1 MLLNKIIYSRQRW
14 SLIFSL
20 REEVPIIVPKKESML
35 QYYSVEILPFHQEQ
49 SSDSNNNRP
58 KQLLTTAVSIKFLKV
73 GLEKT
78 FFKEGGILLSLKQ
91 GKSSL
96 ITEAD
101 IRVLNMITLL
111 TNVSILHI

>member
-1 MLLNKIIYSRQRW
+1 MESD
-14 SLIFSL
+14 IFFERGS
-20 REEVPIIVPKKESML
+20 PHHCPKKGNL
-35 QYYSVEILPFHQEQ
+35 CFNIIALKFYL
-49 SSDSNNNRP
+49 
-58 KQLLTTAVSIKFLKV
+58 SIKSIRCNLPIAITIGQNSYLLLLYRSSSLKV

-101 IRVLNMITLL
+101 IRVLNMITL
-111 TNVSILHI
+111 

>member
-1 MLLNKIIYSRQRW
+1 M
-14 SLIFSL
+14 
-20 REEVPIIVPKKESML
+20 
-35 QYYSVEILPFHQEQ
+35 Q
-49 SSDSNNNRP
+49 SSESNNNRP
-58 KQLLTTAVSIKFLKV
+58 KQLLTTAVAINFSQSRAR
-73 GLEKT
+73 KT

>member
-1 MLLNKIIYSRQRW
+1 M
-14 SLIFSL
+14 
-20 REEVPIIVPKKESML
+20 
-35 QYYSVEILPFHQEQ
+35 Q

-58 KQLLTTAVSIKFLKV
+58 KQLLTTAVSIKFSQSRARKNF
-73 GLEKT
+73 

>member
-1 MLLNKIIYSRQRW
+1 MLLNKINYSRQRW

-58 KQLLTTAVSIKFLKV
+58 KQLLTTAVAIKFSQSRARKN
-73 GLEKT
+73 
-78 FFKEGGILLSLKQ
+78 FF
-91 GKSSL
+91 
-96 ITEAD
+96 
-101 IRVLNMITLL
+101 
-111 TNVSILHI
+111 

>member
-1 MLLNKIIYSRQRW
+1 M
-14 SLIFSL
+14 
-20 REEVPIIVPKKESML
+20 
-35 QYYSVEILPFHQEQ
+35 Q

-111 TNVSILHI
+111 ANVSILHI